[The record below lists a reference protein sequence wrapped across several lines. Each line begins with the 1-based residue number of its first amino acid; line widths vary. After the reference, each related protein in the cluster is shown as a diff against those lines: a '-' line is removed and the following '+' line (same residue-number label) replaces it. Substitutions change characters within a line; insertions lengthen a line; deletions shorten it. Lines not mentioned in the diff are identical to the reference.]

1 MDKIGFLDS
10 LFPGFLIIPR
20 RETSNRQ
27 TLTNDANCLFS
38 KAKYNGRMPRKAR
51 TSPKTNAA
59 PAEIRELADRLHS
72 SAIHLLRRLRRVDD
86 STGLTAPKL
95 SALSVI
101 VFGGPV
107 TLGDL
112 ANAEQV
118 RPPTMTHLVREL
130 QRGGLVRTRT
140 DPQDRRVTRV
150 EATARGVRLLTKG
163 RSRRDRVVGAVA
175 RPIGKIGIPLAK
187 KCDWDAGGARK
198 TG

>member
-1 MDKIGFLDS
+1 MAEC
-10 LFPGFLIIPR
+10 
-20 RETSNRQ
+20 REKQEPLQKQ
-27 TLTNDANCLFS
+27 TQS
-38 KAKYNGRMPRKAR
+38 
-51 TSPKTNAA
+51 

-101 VFGGPV
+101 VFGGPI

-112 ANAEQV
+112 AKTEQV

-163 RSRRDRVVGAVA
+163 RSRRIELLAQWLVRLEKSEFDSLKNAIEALEGSRQMTANDAVLKAIIRRHIGQSGSSTAKSIAFAVA
-175 RPIGKIGIPLAK
+175 YSVQ
-187 KCDWDAGGARK
+187 
-198 TG
+198 

>member
-1 MDKIGFLDS
+1 
-10 LFPGFLIIPR
+10 
-20 RETSNRQ
+20 
-27 TLTNDANCLFS
+27 
-38 KAKYNGRMPRKAR
+38 MPPKAR
-51 TSPKTNAA
+51 TSPKTNAS

-101 VFGGPV
+101 VFGGPI

-112 ANAEQV
+112 AKTEQV

-140 DPQDRRVTRV
+140 DPQDRRVTWV

-163 RSRRDRVVGAVA
+163 RSRRIELLAQWLGQLEKSEFHLLKNAIGTLEGLV
-175 RPIGKIGIPLAK
+175 RP
-187 KCDWDAGGARK
+187 DESSNR
-198 TG
+198 